1 MIATSSRWVLV
12 GSIALSLALGLI
24 LGVTATRHCGAA
36 APEPAPPPDD
46 AAVRRF
52 AHDLVVRDLGQART
66 DFAAIPEDSIYKPT
80 AQAAYDDA
88 VRTVTADFEKRAKA
102 LAAAKK
108 CDQFNELIGEAVVA
122 GLPDATGMGTCEPAP
137 ALATDPAS
145 CDADALRDK
154 GQDYLQ
160 TGMDAAALTA
170 FEDSM
175 KCRSDAGL
183 LRLAFMA
190 ACRSKNAAKAQA
202 LYPQLPTATTT
213 GIVQICVRNGI
224 TLP

>member
-12 GSIALSLALGLI
+12 GSMVASVALGLMV
-24 LGVTATRHCGAA
+24 GVMVTRRCGA

-46 AAVRRF
+46 TAVRRF
-52 AHDLVVRDLGQART
+52 THDLVVRDLGQARA
-66 DFAAIPEDSIYKPT
+66 DLAAIPAGSIYKPT

-88 VRTVTADFEKRAKA
+88 VRTITADFTKRAKA
-102 LAAAKK
+102 LAAANK
-108 CDQFNELIGEAVVA
+108 CDQFSDVISEAVVA
-122 GLPDATGMGTCEPAP
+122 GLPDATGMGTCEPPP
-137 ALATDPAS
+137 ALDGA
-145 CDADALRDK
+145 CDADVLRDK

-160 TGMDAAALTA
+160 TGMDGAALTA

-175 KCRSDAGL
+175 KCRPDAGL

-190 ACRSKNAAKAQA
+190 ACRSKNEAKAKFY
-202 LYPQLPTATTT
+202 YPKLPTATTT

-224 TLP
+224 ALP

>member
-12 GSIALSLALGLI
+12 GSSAVSLALGLVV
-24 LGVTATRHCGAA
+24 GVTATRHGSAA
-36 APEPAPPPDD
+36 VPEPARPPDD

-66 DFAAIPEDSIYKPT
+66 DFAAIPADSIYKPT

-88 VRTVTADFEKRAKA
+88 VRTITADFQQRAKA

-108 CDQFNELIGEAVVA
+108 CDQFNDLISEAVVA
-122 GLPDATGMGTCEPAP
+122 GLPDATGMGRCEPA
-137 ALATDPAS
+137 LAIAPT

-154 GQDYLQ
+154 GQDHLQ
-160 TGMDAAALTA
+160 TGMDAAALAA
-170 FEDSM
+170 FEASM
-175 KCRSDAGL
+175 KCRPDSGV
-183 LRLAFMA
+183 LRFAFMA
-190 ACRSKNAAKAQA
+190 ACRAKNVAKAKFY
-202 LYPQLPTATTT
+202 YPQLPVATTT
-213 GIVQICVRNGI
+213 GILQICVRNGI